1 MDSERRRERGQLS
14 MTAVE
19 AGIGVIFVHSVTM
32 GFALAVPS
40 PDGHRTQLTIYAE
53 DATTVLAGEPPRHRG
68 TTRLAEVIRSE
79 AAFERERAELERRVD
94 RILPANLLF
103 RVRTPHGSVGYRKPA
118 DVPVG
123 ASTVATGRGKVTIW
137 VWYA

>member
-1 MDSERRRERGQLS
+1 MADRRGQLS
-14 MTAVE
+14 LTAVE
-19 AGIGVIFVHSVTM
+19 AGVGVILVFAVTM

-40 PDGHRTQLTIYAE
+40 PDGRATQLTVYAE

-68 TTRLAEVIRSE
+68 ATRLAEVIRSE
-79 AAFERERAELERRVD
+79 AAFERERAALERRVE
-94 RILPANLLF
+94 RILPDNLFF

-123 ASTVATGRGKVTIW
+123 ASTVATGRGEVTVW

>member
-1 MDSERRRERGQLS
+1 MGERGQLS
-14 MTAVE
+14 LTAVE
-19 AGIGVIFVHSVTM
+19 AGIGVIFVLSVTM
-32 GFALAVPS
+32 GFALAVPA
-40 PDGHRTQLTIYAE
+40 PDGHRTQLTLYAE
-53 DATTVLAGEPPRHRG
+53 DTTTVLAGEPPRHGG

-79 AAFERERAELERRVD
+79 AAFEREGSALERRVE

-103 RVRTPHGSVGYRKPA
+103 RVRTPHGAVGYRRPA

-123 ASTVATGRGKVTIW
+123 VSTVATGRGTVTVW